1 MNNDYTV
8 EVYKVDKRY
17 KNGIKLWG
25 KFDFVQIEEAELER
39 MISSMYAGDNKFTWK
54 IFNTYV
60 TRKNLLTGE
69 PFQERYDT
77 PYYCSPSS
85 ETFWSS

>member
-8 EVYKVDKRY
+8 EVWKKDARY
-17 KNGIKLWG
+17 KSGERLVRKD
-25 KFDFVQIEEAELER
+25 DFHDWDIDELRVHVDTHYGSEYITR
-39 MISSMYAGDNKFTWK
+39 IH
-54 IFNTYV
+54 NTYV

-69 PFQERYDT
+69 PFQERYDV